1 MERRYKKW
9 SELTFWERIG
19 RDKSSYEHARKEAE
33 AEEQNRRCTQGLG
46 LCLCKTFILIIA
58 LLALLAPYY
67 FIYIGSTN
75 DEIKIMGINIGSS
88 VVYTF
93 IMIAVYCPRCCD
105 CVGSCCFRAFF
116 CIMNSIT
123 IICDGL
129 SIYIFLNDSAYSKKT
144 EFYESGDFNI
154 IIAAFNI
161 IFCLMFYC
169 VICKMYQIKKL
180 CEEQEQMNLN
190 SKSEVG
196 KLYDDNRNA

>member
-33 AEEQNRRCTQGLG
+33 AEEQNRRCAQGLG

-58 LLALLAPYY
+58 LLSLLAPYY

-129 SIYIFLNDSAYSKKT
+129 SIYIFLNDDDSKKT
-144 EFYESGDFNI
+144 EFYERGDFNI

-161 IFCLMFYC
+161 IFCLIFYC

-180 CEEQEQMNLN
+180 CEEEQMNLN
-190 SKSEVG
+190 SKLDVG
-196 KLYDDNRNA
+196 NLYDDNRNA

>member
-33 AEEQNRRCTQGLG
+33 AEEQNRRCAQGLG

-58 LLALLAPYY
+58 LLSLLAPYY
-67 FIYIGSTN
+67 FIYVGSTN

-129 SIYIFLNDSAYSKKT
+129 SIYIFLNDDDSKKT
-144 EFYESGDFNI
+144 EFYERGDFNI

-161 IFCLMFYC
+161 IFCLIFYC

-180 CEEQEQMNLN
+180 CEEEQMNLN
-190 SKSEVG
+190 SKLDVG
-196 KLYDDNRNA
+196 NLYDDNRNA

>member
-1 MERRYKKW
+1 MEWRYKKW

-19 RDKSSYEHARKEAE
+19 RDKSSYEHARREAE
-33 AEEQNRRCTQGLG
+33 AEEQNRRCAQSCGLW
-46 LCLCKTFILIIA
+46 LCKLII
-58 LLALLAPYY
+58 LVIVILSLLAPYY
-67 FIYIGSTN
+67 FVYVGSRNEDT
-75 DEIKIMGINIGSS
+75 ILMGINIGSS

-123 IICDGL
+123 IICNGL
-129 SIYIFLNDSAYSKKT
+129 NIYLFLTKSTYSEKSDFFKNSDINIF
-144 EFYESGDFNI
+144 
-154 IIAAFNI
+154 IAAFNI

>member
-33 AEEQNRRCTQGLG
+33 AEEQNRRCAQGLG

-58 LLALLAPYY
+58 LLSLLAPYY
-67 FIYIGSTN
+67 FIYVGSTN
-75 DEIKIMGINIGSS
+75 NDTKIMGINIGSS

-123 IICDGL
+123 I
-129 SIYIFLNDSAYSKKT
+129 
-144 EFYESGDFNI
+144 
-154 IIAAFNI
+154 NI
-161 IFCLMFYC
+161 IFCLIFYC

-180 CEEQEQMNLN
+180 CEEEQMNLN
-190 SKSEVG
+190 SKLDVG
-196 KLYDDNRNA
+196 NLYDDNRNA

>member
-33 AEEQNRRCTQGLG
+33 AEEQNRRCAQGLG

-58 LLALLAPYY
+58 LLSLLAPYY
-67 FIYIGSTN
+67 FIYVGSTN
-75 DEIKIMGINIGSS
+75 NDTKIMGINIGSS

-129 SIYIFLNDSAYSKKT
+129 SIYIFLNDSDYSKKT

-161 IFCLMFYC
+161 IFCLIFYC

-180 CEEQEQMNLN
+180 CEEEQMNLN
-190 SKSEVG
+190 SKLDVG
-196 KLYDDNRNA
+196 NLYDDNRNA

>member
-33 AEEQNRRCTQGLG
+33 AEEQNRRCAQGLG

-58 LLALLAPYY
+58 LLSLLAPYY

-129 SIYIFLNDSAYSKKT
+129 SIYIFLNDNAYSKKT

-161 IFCLMFYC
+161 IFCLIFYC

-180 CEEQEQMNLN
+180 CEEEQMNLN
-190 SKSEVG
+190 SKLDVG
-196 KLYDDNRNA
+196 NLYDDNRNA